1 MANPLKELTKCGQSI
16 WYDNLNRELV
26 VSGKLQRMIDE
37 DAVTGGTSNPSI
49 FEKAVGAG
57 DAYDDHIRE
66 LVEHGK
72 SLEEIYDALTVKDIQ
87 LCCEMFHPIYD
98 STKAGDG
105 YSSLEVSPDIAYDTQ
120 ATVRDAKR
128 LFQALGKANAMIKIP
143 GTAAGLPAIEEC
155 LTEGVNINITLLFGV
170 ENYEQV
176 ARAYIRALQKRQQA
190 GRPIDRIASVASFF
204 VSRVDTLVDK
214 LLEEKIEKARDDAEL
229 EKLRDLTGKAG
240 VANAKVAYAKFKEI
254 FDGSGAWSR
263 LTEAGAKVQRPLWA
277 STSTKNPTYRDVI
290 YVEELIGR
298 NTINTMPQNTL
309 DAFREHG
316 VVKPDSIEG
325 DVDEAFAYIRRLQD
339 AGIDFSQVTNQLQ
352 EEGVKLFSDAFKKAN
367 ETLAQKRAKI
377 LAEKQQHGVEA
388 AAVNE

>member
-1 MANPLKELTKCGQSI
+1 MANTLDELTKCSQSI

-49 FEKAVGAG
+49 FEKAIGSG

-66 LVEHGK
+66 LIDQGK
-72 SLEEIYDALTVKDIQ
+72 SQAEIYDALTVKDIQ
-87 LCCEMFHPIYD
+87 LCCDLFHPIYD
-98 STKAGDG
+98 RTKAADG

-128 LFQALGKANAMIKIP
+128 LFQAIGRADAMIKIP

-176 ARAYIRALQKRQQA
+176 ARAYIRALQKRHQA

-204 VSRVDTLVDK
+204 VSRVDTLVDN
-214 LLEEKIEKARDDAEL
+214 LLEDKIGRARDDAERAN
-229 EKLRDLTGKAG
+229 LRELMGKAG

-254 FDGSGAWSR
+254 FTGAVWSGLAD
-263 LTEAGAKVQRPLWA
+263 AGARVQRPLWA

-290 YVEELIGR
+290 YVEELIGK

-309 DAFREHG
+309 DAFRDHG
-316 VVKPDSIEG
+316 IVKPDSIEE
-325 DVDEAFAYIRRLQD
+325 DADEAFAHIRRLQD
-339 AGIDFSQVTNQLQ
+339 AGIDFAGVTNQLQ

-367 ETLAQKRAKI
+367 ETLAQKRDRTLK
-377 LAEKQQHGVEA
+377 EKQQQGVVA
-388 AAVNE
+388 AAGTD